1 MLCPKHVTSVV
12 DAVSE
17 RIRGSSSSNNNG
29 TTPMED
35 EEATDLALN
44 RLAQIILVALQT
56 ESLSGSLS
64 KYGDFINTL

>member
-17 RIRGSSSSNNNG
+17 RLRGCR
-29 TTPMED
+29 PEQ
-35 EEATDLALN
+35 EEAGNLALD
-44 RLAQIILVALQT
+44 RLAQIVLVALHT

-64 KYGDFINTL
+64 E